1 MGRLDKRMARDED
14 DRAAQRATEQRRVSR
29 EQQLREAEA
38 TANRTAAKETLV
50 AEIHAL
56 VDEFLELME
65 DLDYPGLQTVTLPMT
80 RWWWPFPRPTRKA
93 VWKLFYNEGK
103 GTRSVNGGYVNEWS
117 EQNYSWWESIYLLP
131 DEGALWRHEL
141 PIGGGGRTEGKTIS
155 QAWDGEHAENVKKRL
170 KGLIAHY
177 SR

>member
-1 MGRLDKRMARDED
+1 MGRLDKRTARDED
-14 DRAAQRATEQRRVSR
+14 DRSAREATERRCVSR

-80 RWWWPFPRPTRKA
+80 RWWWPFPIATRKA
-93 VWKLFYNEGK
+93 VWTLYSYSERKRVDYIERAEGAIRYPEVK
-103 GTRSVNGGYVNEWS
+103 IN
-117 EQNYSWWESIYLLP
+117 IYLV
-131 DEGALWRHEL
+131 A
-141 PIGGGGRTEGKTIS
+141 
-155 QAWDGEHAENVKKRL
+155 DGEQLVFYKWDDQDGWGSKPSIIFREWNGEGVESVKKKL
-170 KGLIAHY
+170 KKLIAQY